1 MFQFHKLDL
10 KIVNRSIGNENTETN
25 LIIEKS
31 GTTATY
37 WNSQFYILSNPAFQN
52 PSISEKSVSYLTPYC
67 KMAENKVLDSP
78 KIHEVLPTE
87 VFVNIL
93 KKLEYKSIT
102 NAKRT
107 CKEWKKIIEDFKLVE
122 AASSKSQS

>member
-1 MFQFHKLDL
+1 
-10 KIVNRSIGNENTETN
+10 
-25 LIIEKS
+25 
-31 GTTATY
+31 
-37 WNSQFYILSNPAFQN
+37 
-52 PSISEKSVSYLTPYC
+52 
-67 KMAENKVLDSP
+67 MAENKVLDSP

>member
-10 KIVNRSIGNENTETN
+10 KVVNRSIGYENTETN
-25 LIIEKS
+25 FIEKS
-31 GTTATY
+31 GTY

-52 PSISEKSVSYLTPYC
+52 PSISEKSVSYLTPNC

-93 KKLEYKSIT
+93 KRLDFKSIM
-102 NAKRT
+102 NAKGT
-107 CKEWKKIIEDFKLVE
+107 CKQWKKIIEDFKLVE
-122 AASSKSQS
+122 AASSKSQT